1 MNPSRISRR
10 FYSLVY
16 LLRLG
21 LSRSLCRFTS
31 FEFNRYS
38 TFACELKQFL
48 LCLSLVDDDPIHPV
62 DEMRTEHQTET
73 ENAYT
78 PPPNTG
84 DVTSSDSTTTI
95 SALRIVAGIVTATA
109 FQVFVVAGA
118 ATFFHFL
125 DPDEYSIGFEIIVG
139 IEIVGAIT
147 SLIVLY
153 LIIHSELASRKGK
166 KVLNK

>member
-1 MNPSRISRR
+1 M
-10 FYSLVY
+10 SLI
-16 LLRLG
+16 
-21 LSRSLCRFTS
+21 
-31 FEFNRYS
+31 
-38 TFACELKQFL
+38 
-48 LCLSLVDDDPIHPV
+48 DDDPIHPV
-62 DEMRTEHQTET
+62 DEMRTERQTET
-73 ENAYT
+73 GNAYT
-78 PPPNTG
+78 PPPSTG

-109 FQVFVVAGA
+109 FQLFVVAGT

-153 LIIHSELASRKGK
+153 LIVHSELASRKDK
-166 KVLNK
+166 KALNK